1 MNHTFKKAPKLNVRG
16 CEIII
21 FQSLRGATFL
31 KNINLLG
38 QNSKSGA
45 KGTKMIR
52 MASGIDLAQLV
63 FCVAVGCP
71 NNHFCP

>member
-1 MNHTFKKAPKLNVRG
+1 MGHPSENSPSSEVRG

-52 MASGIDLAQLV
+52 MTSGIDLAQLV

-71 NNHFCP
+71 NNRFCP